1 MKEGKKHPKLEHV
14 CEYVCEAV
22 FCRMYMSFHCY
33 RYISLNTLSNGLGES
48 LMLLFSSC
56 WLVFIMLS
64 IQLNLFTTCLA
75 KTVSLTPEEAIG
87 GRKNSRNLDHDPMVK
102 NHKFKY

>member
-1 MKEGKKHPKLEHV
+1 MEGKKHPKLEHV
-14 CEYVCEAV
+14 CQYVCEAV
-22 FCRMYMSFHCY
+22 FCRMYMSFHC
-33 RYISLNTLSNGLGES
+33 SNGLGES

-75 KTVSLTPEEAIG
+75 KTKSLTSEQAIG